1 MSAGSYAV
9 GASYTA
15 MADSSWV
22 SNTIPLDR
30 LPSGRQLQT
39 HRHRLDG
46 GDGPHVVIVA
56 TQHGIE
62 LAGAVVIRRVIE
74 RLGTSAVDGRL
85 TLIPVMNPLAFDH
98 RSYMTPGD
106 YDVLN
111 PNLNRSWPGDPE
123 GTLVERMCAAYW
135 ESFEQAD
142 VLIDLHTGTPTM
154 SPHARVA
161 SDRRAR
167 ELAGTSGWPV
177 ITVTDTGT
185 AGAQTLRDAAS
196 TAGITAI
203 TLELGD
209 SRSLDPGMV
218 AAGTDAVVAMARV
231 CLTDGP
237 HQAAG
242 SPPRRWIDAGD
253 AVRVATAG
261 LFEPAMGAAVGEEVA
276 VGSVLGTVY
285 DPMRLEPLEEVTAPV
300 SGLLYSRSVGGAIVA
315 GERVASVAVPAETA

>member
-1 MSAGSYAV
+1 MTDAHWAV
-9 GASYTA
+9 DTVA
-15 MADSSWV
+15 
-22 SNTIPLDR
+22 LDR
-30 LPSGRQLQT
+30 LPSGRHLRT
-39 HRHRLDG
+39 YRHRIMG
-46 GDGPHVVIVA
+46 GEGPHVVIVA

-62 LAGAVVIRRVIE
+62 LAGAVVIRHLIDE
-74 RLGTSAVDGRL
+74 LDTTAVAGQL

-111 PNLNRSWPGDPE
+111 PNLNRSWPGDAE

-135 ESFEQAD
+135 RLLEQAD
-142 VLIDLHTGTPTM
+142 VVVDLHTGTPSM

-161 SDRRAR
+161 SDRKALR
-167 ELAGTSGWPV
+167 LAGTTGWPA

-209 SRSLDPGMV
+209 SRSLAPEMV
-218 AAGTDAVVAMARV
+218 RAGTDAVAAIVSA
-231 CLTDGP
+231 CLTDASGGRG
-237 HQAAG
+237 AE
-242 SPPRRWIDAGD
+242 PPLHWIDAGD
-253 AVRVATAG
+253 AVRASTAG
-261 LFEPAMGAAVGEEVA
+261 LFEPATGCQVGEQVSA
-276 VGSVLGTVY
+276 GTVLGNIF
-285 DPMRLEPLEEVTAPV
+285 DPMRMEALEELVAPA

-315 GERVASVAVPAETA
+315 GERVASIAVAAETA

>member
-1 MSAGSYAV
+1 MPGANYAV
-9 GASYTA
+9 GASWTS
-15 MADSSWV
+15 MTDTSWAIDTV
-22 SNTIPLDR
+22 PLDR
-30 LPSGRQLQT
+30 LPSGRLLRT

-46 GDGPHVVIVA
+46 GDTPHVVIVA

-62 LAGAVVIRRVIE
+62 LAGAVVIRRVRE
-74 RLGTSAVDGRL
+74 RLRTAAPDGQI

-135 ESFEQAD
+135 ESVGQAD

-154 SPHARVA
+154 SPHARVG
-161 SDRRAR
+161 SDPSAG
-167 ELAGTSGWPV
+167 ELAGMSGWPV

-185 AGAQTLRDAAS
+185 TGARTLRDAAS

-209 SRSLDPGMV
+209 SRSLEQEMI
-218 AAGTDAVVAMARV
+218 AAGTDAVMAMV
-231 CLTDGP
+231 EGCLTGGNG
-237 HQAAG
+237 QAEW
-242 SPPRRWIDAGD
+242 SQPRRWVDAGD

-261 LFEPAMGAAVGEEVA
+261 LFEPAMGATVGEEVVA
-276 VGSVLGTVY
+276 GTDLGTVY
-285 DPMRLEPLEEVTAPV
+285 DPMRLEPLERVTAPA

-315 GERVASVAVPAETA
+315 GERVASVAVAAETV